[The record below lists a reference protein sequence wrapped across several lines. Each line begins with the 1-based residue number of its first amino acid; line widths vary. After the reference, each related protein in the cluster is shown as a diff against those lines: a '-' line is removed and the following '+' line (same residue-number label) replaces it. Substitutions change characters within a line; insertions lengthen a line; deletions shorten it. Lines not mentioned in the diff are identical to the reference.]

1 MMRTNINIDKNLI
14 RECQELTQLKTKKE
28 IVDSALKEF
37 IKLCKRKKILDLEG
51 KIEWEGNLTNYC

>member
-1 MMRTNINIDKNLI
+1 MRTNINIDKNLI